1 MSIQK
6 LIDRIERCK
15 RLIQKHELNIQKH
28 KLDIENNLSIINK
41 TKDELRYIYNIEYD

>member
-28 KLDIENNLSIINK
+28 ELDIENNLSIIKKAKN
-41 TKDELRYIYNIEYD
+41 ELKYVYNIEYD